1 MDFLDPNKKRK
12 HIRRIYLGY
21 ILIGI
26 GILLSAFILVYISY
40 GYKLDSQTGNIVKNG
55 LIFIN
60 SAPESASIYLNGKE
74 NGNTEKRL
82 TVPEGQYYI
91 ELRRKGYT
99 TWKKTIKLAGSSIER
114 LVYPVLFPE
123 KLEPKAIKY
132 YSANPQ
138 FSTQSLDRKWI
149 IISTPGSITNFE
161 IYDTSKPQ
169 DPAKT
174 FSVPAN
180 IYSPAIKPVTSDIK
194 LVEWSSDN
202 KNFLV
207 KHSYDGKY
215 EYILIN
221 RETPSTSVNLNNFF
235 GIAPKEIALRDK
247 KADQFYILQTD
258 LSLSSATSKSK
269 TLTPV
274 LANVSSFKSH
284 QKEIIIYATNDP
296 ATPEVTTLMIRD
308 NNKNYKIKDFAK
320 SPLLL
325 DIVQFD
331 DHWYAAATS
340 TKEGGLYIYQDPV
353 QKIDRKLK
361 NALIPYNI
369 LKITKPVKLN
379 FSANARFVMAQN
391 KKGVAVY
398 DFEDEDR
405 YNYDFTKEL
414 PAGQFAT
421 WMDGHRILTTID
433 KTSEVFEF
441 DNQNKRTLVP
451 ITSNSLPYFDRNY
464 ERLFTLAESTTTPK
478 SVDLNKTILKIGLKD

>member
-1 MDFLDPNKKRK
+1 MDFLDPQKKRR

-21 ILIGI
+21 LLIGI
-26 GILLSAFILVYISY
+26 GIMLSAFILVYISY

-60 SAPESASIYLNGKE
+60 SAPESAAIYLNGKE
-74 NGNTEKRL
+74 NGSTEKRL
-82 TVPEGQYYI
+82 TVPEGKYDI

-99 TWKKTIKLAGSSIER
+99 TWKKSINLVGSSIER
-114 LVYPVLFPE
+114 LIYPVLFPE
-123 KLEPKAIKY
+123 KLEPTPIKSY
-132 YSANPQ
+132 TANPS

-149 IISTPGSITNFE
+149 IISNPGSITNLEVF
-161 IYDTSKPQ
+161 DTSKPKE
-169 DPAKT
+169 PAKPLV
-174 FSVPAN
+174 VPTS
-180 IYSPAIKPVTSDIK
+180 IYSPAVKPKTSSIKI
-194 LVEWSSDN
+194 VEWSSDN

-207 KHSYDGKY
+207 KHSYDDKY
-215 EYILIN
+215 EYLLIN
-221 RETPSTSVNLNNFF
+221 REAPATSINLNTFY
-235 GIAPKEIALRDK
+235 GIAPKEISLRDK

-284 QKEIIIYATNDP
+284 QKELIIYATDDP
-296 ATPEVTTLMIRD
+296 KTPEVTTLMIRD
-308 NNKNYKIKDFAK
+308 NDKDYKIKDFAK
-320 SPLLL
+320 SRLLL

-331 DHWYAAATS
+331 DHWYAAASS
-340 TKEGGLYIYQDPV
+340 TKDGGLYIYKDPV

-369 LKITKPVKLN
+369 LKISKPVKLN
-379 FSANARFVMAQN
+379 FSANARFIMAQN

-398 DFEDEDR
+398 DFEDENR

-414 PAGQFAT
+414 PAGQYAT
-421 WMDGHRILTTID
+421 WMDGHRILTTIN
-433 KTSEVFEF
+433 KTSQVFEF
-441 DNQNKRTLVP
+441 DNQNKRILVP
-451 ITSNSLPYFDRNY
+451 ITSDSLPFFDRNY
-464 ERLFTLAESTTTPK
+464 ERLYTLAESATVPG